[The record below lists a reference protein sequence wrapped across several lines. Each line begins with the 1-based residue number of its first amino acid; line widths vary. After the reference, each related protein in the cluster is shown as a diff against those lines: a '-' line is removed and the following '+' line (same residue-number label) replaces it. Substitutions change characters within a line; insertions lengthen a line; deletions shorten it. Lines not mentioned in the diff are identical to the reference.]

1 MKKLILIAILL
12 IAIMTVKAQNASM
25 DLVVLTGGVAYQKFA
40 DHPKMDNVLHF
51 WAGYFGTNALQSM
64 LDKTDL
70 PKWAKKSIPPFI
82 TVCAIVAKENIDSQV
97 SRGDINAGLAGM
109 TCSII
114 KFNINLTP
122 KKRK

>member
-12 IAIMTVKAQNASM
+12 IATMTVKAQNASM
-25 DLVVLTGGVAYQKFA
+25 DLAVLTGGVAYQKFA

-97 SRGDINAGLAGM
+97 AEEI
-109 TCSII
+109 
-114 KFNINLTP
+114 LTLVLP
-122 KKRK
+122 G